1 MGAGAQ
7 AAVPR
12 MSTSSFPMSA
22 SSTKT
27 GMVAGRSKTWRSSH
41 RITEAPTPL
50 PRGVRAF
57 SNTALAALVLVAAAV
72 VDAAGRSIRAS
83 QRTSCRD

>member
-1 MGAGAQ
+1 M
-7 AAVPR
+7 P
-12 MSTSSFPMSA
+12 P
-22 SSTKT
+22 
-27 GMVAGRSKTWRSSH
+27 
-41 RITEAPTPL
+41 

-57 SNTALAALVLVAAAV
+57 SNTALAVLGLVAAAG